1 MRKLL
6 YKWFT
11 EFFSEELQEEGK
23 IFENGGYLSALYD
36 TAKELLSRGMDV
48 AEVADIVG
56 IDVDNLEENF
66 GELIAWQKTVL

>member
-11 EFFSEELQEEGK
+11 EFFSEELQKEGK

-48 AEVADIVG
+48 SEVADIVG
-56 IDVDNLEENF
+56 IDEDNLEENF
-66 GELIAWQKTVL
+66 GELIAGHMG

>member
-6 YKWFT
+6 YNWFKDV
-11 EFFSEELQEEGK
+11 FSEELKEEGK
-23 IFENGGYLSALYD
+23 IYENGGYLSALYD

-66 GELIAWQKTVL
+66 GELIAGQKTVL

>member
-6 YKWFT
+6 YNWFKDV
-11 EFFSEELQEEGK
+11 FSEELKEEGK
-23 IFENGGYLSALYD
+23 IYENGGYLSALYD

-56 IDVDNLEENF
+56 IDEDNLEENF
-66 GELIAWQKTVL
+66 GELIAREVVIS

>member
-11 EFFSEELQEEGK
+11 EFFSEELQKEGK

-48 AEVADIVG
+48 SEVADIVG
-56 IDVDNLEENF
+56 TDEDNLEENF
-66 GELIAWQKTVL
+66 GELITGHMG

>member
-1 MRKLL
+1 MKKLL
-6 YKWFT
+6 YNWFT
-11 EFFSEELQEEGK
+11 KYFAKELREEGK

-48 AEVADIVG
+48 AEVAYIVG

-66 GELIAWQKTVL
+66 GDLLHNAIN